1 MEQFSDVAVSQQTND
16 RITIN
21 HPDREKTA
29 QGISGFFPAIVNMI
43 AEDGE
48 NFFSYLKTLG
58 LSRENNLVVLSSKHH
73 YYYDEEEL
81 KSVKILVNL
90 RRLNM
95 IKYLDEFLFTLV
107 QVLPPDTNFLGCF
120 SDSGASG
127 KNGSGSFISLQPFRR
142 FFSALDHG
150 TDRAMNRNQVSE
162 ILEAHGFS
170 ITNMTEMNGLVYF
183 CSHKVGKTAV
193 LRA

>member
-16 RITIN
+16 HITIN

-120 SDSGASG
+120 SDSGLSG
-127 KNGSGSFISLQPFRR
+127 KNGSGSFISFQHFRKL
-142 FFSALDHG
+142 FSALDHV

-162 ILEAHGFS
+162 ILGAHGFS
-170 ITNMTEMNGLVYF
+170 ITNMTEINGLVYF
-183 CSHKVGKTAV
+183 CSQKAGKAAV

>member
-1 MEQFSDVAVSQQTND
+1 MEHISEVTVNQKTNN
-16 RITIN
+16 RISID

-29 QGISGFFPAIVNMI
+29 HGISGFFPAIVNMI

-81 KSVKILVNL
+81 KNIKTLVNL

-107 QVLPPDTNFLGCF
+107 QILPPETNFLGCF
-120 SDSGASG
+120 SDSMAFG
-127 KNGSGSFISLQPFRR
+127 KNGTGSFISMQPFRR
-142 FFSALDHG
+142 FLGVLESG
-150 TDRAMNRNQVSE
+150 TVRSMNRKQVSQ
-162 ILEAHGFS
+162 ILEAHGFR

-183 CSHKVGKTAV
+183 CSRNIGKSAIR
-193 LRA
+193 RA

>member
-1 MEQFSDVAVSQQTND
+1 MEHFSEVAVSQKTNN
-16 RITIN
+16 RIPIN
-21 HPDREKTA
+21 HPDREKA
-29 QGISGFFPAIVNMI
+29 AHGISGFFPAIVNMI
-43 AEDGE
+43 AEDGD

-81 KSVKILVNL
+81 KKVKTLINL

-120 SDSGASG
+120 SDSMASG
-127 KNGSGSFISLQPFRR
+127 KNGTGSFISLKPFKK
-142 FFSALDHG
+142 FLSVLEPG
-150 TDRAMNRNQVSE
+150 TDRSMNRNQVSQ
-162 ILEAHGFS
+162 ILEAHGFK
-170 ITNMTEMNGLVYF
+170 IINMTEMNGLVYF
-183 CSHKVGKTAV
+183 CSRKVGKTAV